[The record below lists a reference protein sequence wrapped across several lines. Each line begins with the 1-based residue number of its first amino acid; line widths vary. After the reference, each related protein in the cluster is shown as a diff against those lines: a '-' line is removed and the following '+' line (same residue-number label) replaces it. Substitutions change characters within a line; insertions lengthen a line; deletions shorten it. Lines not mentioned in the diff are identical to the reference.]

1 MGDQQQQMKIML
13 KETFDAVAEGYD
25 GKALRFFSESAKHMA
40 ALFGLRGHEH
50 VLDVACGTGHAALAI
65 ARMLPKGRVTAVD
78 LSPGMLDQARKKTT
92 AIGIRNVE
100 FLERDMQYLGFS
112 AGEFD
117 AAVCTFGIFFVE
129 DMDAQLSHIVTAI
142 KPGGRIMISSFE
154 ESYFHPLKDLMVK
167 RLEAYGVQM
176 PPQTW
181 KRIANEAGCRQL
193 FQQTK
198 LANIAVTQ
206 KNVGY
211 YLADA
216 DEWWNIVWNAGYR
229 RMVARLSA
237 WDQEQFKQEHLA
249 EIAALKTDK
258 GIWLDVGVLYTVGTK
273 GQTKE
278 LT

>member
-1 MGDQQQQMKIML
+1 MNDRQQITALL
-13 KETFDAVAEGYD
+13 KETFNTVSEGYD
-25 GKALRFFSESAKHMA
+25 NRPLRFFPMSAEHIPS
-40 ALFGLRGHEH
+40 LLGLRGDEQ
-50 VLDVACGTGHAALAI
+50 VLDVACGTGHASLAI
-65 ARMLPKGRVTAVD
+65 ARMLPMGRVTAVD
-78 LSPGMLDQARKKTT
+78 LSPGMLEQALKKAAAT
-92 AIGIRNVE
+92 GIRNVE
-100 FLERDMQYLGFS
+100 FIERDMQNLGFS
-112 AGEFD
+112 AGVFD
-117 AAVCTFGIFFVE
+117 AAVCAFGIFFVE

-142 KPGGRIMISSFE
+142 KPGGKIMITSFLE
-154 ESYFHPLKDLMVK
+154 NYFHPLKDLMVK

-211 YLADA
+211 YLANA
-216 DEWWNIVWNAGYR
+216 DEWWDIVWNAGYR

-249 EIAALKTDK
+249 EIAALRTDK

>member
-1 MGDQQQQMKIML
+1 MSEQQQQMKSIL
-13 KETFDAVAEGYD
+13 KETFNAVSGGYD
-25 GKALRFFSESAKHMA
+25 NKALRFFPESARHMPD
-40 ALFGLRGHEH
+40 LLGLRGDEH
-50 VLDVACGTGHAALAI
+50 VLDVACGTGHASFALAQG
-65 ARMLPKGRVTAVD
+65 LPRGRVTGVD
-78 LSPGMLDQARKKTT
+78 LSPGMLDQARKK
-92 AIGIRNVE
+92 AAALGIRNVE
-100 FLERDMQYLGFS
+100 FLERDMQDLGYKS
-112 AGEFD
+112 RFD
-117 AAVCTFGIFFVE
+117 VAICAFGIFFVE
-129 DMDAQLSHIVTAI
+129 DMDAQLAHIASAV

-181 KRIANEAGCRQL
+181 KRIASEPGCRRL
-193 FQQTK
+193 FEQAGLTSIRVEK
-198 LANIAVTQ
+198 

-237 WDQEQFKQEHLA
+237 RDQEQFKQEHLA
-249 EIAALKTDK
+249 EIAALRTDK

-273 GQTKE
+273 E
-278 LT
+278 